1 MLSAEHRS
9 PSVDD
14 LEQDSFNVR
23 DLLVWSTEDAR
34 APHGAARGAARG
46 GGAARPAL
54 RELRVDAV
62 GVFYAL
68 SLVVLLG
75 CAELL
80 VPRHLETTGAR
91 LNVELQRALGGGWV
105 AAADALSFPP
115 RVWGLAP
122 GLALALVPRTRALG
136 SRIVLLQGV
145 GCVLK
150 WAGNVLFREPRP
162 FWLSRRVAMYH
173 CPQTYGFPSGHA
185 MLLFLTCA
193 PLVEAIWNAP
203 RARAAAAT
211 ALSPLYYG
219 SPLSSPRQLGILQ
232 VTVNTVPAVPP
243 VSELAP
249 LPPLA
254 LDEAPPLPGA
264 ALAPL
269 PSPFQ
274 LSPDA
279 GNEEQVRARTQA
291 HAQAV
296 ATATAAAGSGGC
308 GCGCGYGCGC
318 CASCQWWL
326 LRPALSVGLAL
337 TFLACMVGR
346 VYLGTHFV
354 QDELMGLA
362 MAWLELQLLTTDNV
376 AVIADRVML
385 AASAGPEVGWS
396 ARAGPAL
403 ARASLVGL
411 AGLLAV
417 WALAL
422 AVDLLA
428 PEDPKE
434 WLERAARD
442 PTCGGEQ
449 GALPDPRG
457 MAMSAY
463 EGVAVVAAWV
473 ASMSL
478 LCIDAE
484 VEAAEAAPRTTA
496 QHRAKRAP
504 PTYGSIVALGH
515 GSPRQ
520 TVRLAAAVSGHPHG
534 SELVGSG
541 ARLQHGWEWQAVLA
555 TCSQFAAAVAM
566 LELVPKPAGA
576 ALAVLSAL
584 YVFPSLFW

>member
-1 MLSAEHRS
+1 MLSAEQRS
-9 PSVDD
+9 PSVDE

-34 APHGAARGAARG
+34 APRGAARG
-46 GGAARPAL
+46 GGATRPAL
-54 RELRVDAV
+54 SELRVDAV

-68 SLVVLLG
+68 SLVALLG

-80 VPRHLETTGAR
+80 VRRRLETTGAR
-91 LNVELQRALGGGWV
+91 LNVELQRALGEGWV

-145 GCVLK
+145 GRVFK

-162 FWLSRRVAMYH
+162 FWLSRKVAMYH
-173 CPQTYGFPSGHA
+173 CPQSYGFPSGHA
-185 MLLFLTCA
+185 MLLCLTCA

-203 RARAAAAT
+203 RARAAAAA

-219 SPLSSPRQLGILQ
+219 SPLSSPRPLGTLR
-232 VTVNTVPAVPP
+232 VTVNTAPAVPP

-264 ALAPL
+264 AP
-269 PSPFQ
+269 PPPPFQ
-274 LSPDA
+274 LSHDA
-279 GNEEQVRARTQA
+279 EGQVRARAQA

-296 ATATAAAGSGGC
+296 AAATAAAGSGSGSDS
-308 GCGCGYGCGC
+308 GSGRGSGN
-318 CASCQWWL
+318 CASCHWWL
-326 LRPALSVGLAL
+326 VRPALSVGLAL
-337 TFLACMVGR
+337 TFVACMVGR

-354 QDELMGLA
+354 HDELMGVA

-376 AVIADRVML
+376 AVIADRVMM

-411 AGLLAV
+411 AVSLAV

-463 EGVAVVAAWV
+463 EGAAVVAAWV

-520 TVRLAAAVSGHPHG
+520 TVRLAAAVSGHRHG
-534 SELVGSG
+534 SELLGSG

-566 LELVPKPAGA
+566 LELVPEPAGA

-584 YVFPSLFW
+584 YVCPSLFW

>member
-1 MLSAEHRS
+1 M
-9 PSVDD
+9 DD

-23 DLLVWSTEDAR
+23 DLLVWSAEDAR
-34 APHGAARGAARG
+34 APRGAAQG
-46 GGAARPAL
+46 GGVVRPAL

-62 GVFYAL
+62 GVFYAV
-68 SLVVLLG
+68 SLVALLA

-80 VPRHLETTGAR
+80 VRRHLEATGTR
-91 LNVELQRALGGGWV
+91 LNVELQRALGEGWV
-105 AAADALSFPP
+105 TAADALSFPP
-115 RVWGLAP
+115 RLWGLLP

-145 GCVLK
+145 GRVFK
-150 WAGNVLFREPRP
+150 WAGNVLFRQPRP

-173 CPQTYGFPSGHA
+173 CPQSYGFPSGHA
-185 MLLFLTCA
+185 MLLCLTGA
-193 PLVEAIWNAP
+193 PLLDAIWNAP
-203 RARAAAAT
+203 RARAAAVA
-211 ALSPLYYG
+211 AYSPPYYG
-219 SPLSSPRQLGILQ
+219 SPLSSPRHGQGEPGLGTLR
-232 VTVNTVPAVPP
+232 VAVNAVPTVP
-243 VSELAP
+243 EQAP
-249 LPPLA
+249 LPSLA
-254 LDEAPPLPGA
+254 LDESPPLAGA
-264 ALAPL
+264 VGPPPPPPQQQQPL
-269 PSPFQ
+269 S
-274 LSPDA
+274 LSPRVSKE
-279 GNEEQVRARTQA
+279 EEQARSRAKA

-296 ATATAAAGSGGC
+296 ALAAGAAGSGTP
-308 GCGCGYGCGC
+308 
-318 CASCQWWL
+318 WPL
-326 LRPALSVGLAL
+326 LRPALSVSLAL

-354 QDELMGLA
+354 QDELMGVA

-385 AASAGPEVGWS
+385 AASAGPEVSWAG
-396 ARAGPAL
+396 RAGPAL
-403 ARASLVGL
+403 ARAAAVGLVG
-411 AGLLAV
+411 AVAV
-417 WALAL
+417 WTLAL

-463 EGVAVVAAWV
+463 EGAAIVAAWV

-496 QHRAKRAP
+496 QHRAKRAQ

-520 TVRLAAAVSGHPHG
+520 TVRLAAAVSGHRSA

-541 ARLQHGWEWQAVLA
+541 ARLQHGWHWQAVLA
-555 TCSQFAAAVAM
+555 TCSQFAVAAAM
-566 LELVPKPAGA
+566 LELVPPAPAGA